1 MYVKTQLFFGKRNF
15 ESQEQASKWQ
25 EAIFRNF
32 VRIRNLSL
40 SKGSLG
46 DGGKIGLRIRDR
58 SIFTNIK
65 VVGNDEVIT
74 DEIA

>member
-1 MYVKTQLFFGKRNF
+1 MLFYVNVFFSNFGRN
-15 ESQEQASKWQ
+15 
-25 EAIFRNF
+25 
-32 VRIRNLSL
+32 RNLSL
-40 SKGSLG
+40 YKGSLG

-74 DEIA
+74 GEIA